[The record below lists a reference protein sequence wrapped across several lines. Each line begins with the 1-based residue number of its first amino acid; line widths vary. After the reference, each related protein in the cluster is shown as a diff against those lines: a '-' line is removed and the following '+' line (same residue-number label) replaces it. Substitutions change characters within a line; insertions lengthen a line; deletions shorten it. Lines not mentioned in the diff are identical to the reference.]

1 MGIKVKKRDWNAFPF
16 SFLVRR
22 EVFWVVLVSYDPKQ
36 SGPVFD
42 SKRVVNR
49 VVVDE

>member
-22 EVFWVVLVSYDPKQ
+22 EVFYSSDPKQ

>member
-1 MGIKVKKRDWNAFPF
+1 MLFPPP
-16 SFLVRR
+16 
-22 EVFWVVLVSYDPKQ
+22 FWYGEKNFRVVVVSSDPKQ